1 MEAPRQGVNGLWNG
15 KGLPQHC
22 WSLQGNLSGNDTS
35 ESYPSIIIIIVI
47 LIVLMIMLLGIIHL
61 SNLKCAEQ
69 CMN

>member
-1 MEAPRQGVNGLWNG
+1 MVRVCHNIAGLYRETC
-15 KGLPQHC
+15 LEMTP
-22 WSLQGNLSGNDTS
+22 

-69 CMN
+69 RMN